1 MNAGR
6 PYLVVALVWF
16 SAIVSCSR
24 NTDRIQGPDPALE
37 SVSPPIVCV
46 EQETRT
52 LSVTGAGL
60 APLVKDVLSDPE
72 VILPALSLSR
82 VKDLAGQ
89 DLSGEPVY
97 PVPAEATRWKSQAA
111 LEFDIAPAAALA
123 HGLYRMQVKNGS
135 GREASLP
142 EALTLVPAPSVQAVE
157 PDVACVAQAARRLT
171 VRGEN
176 FLVLDG
182 ALPEVSIG
190 TVKITAAE
198 AQDCSD
204 IPVPAGAARLCATL
218 LVDVPQNGVAEG
230 LHSVTVANPLP
241 AGCNTPAGVNLRVV
255 PPPVLQKV
263 EPDLVCLEQAGIEL
277 VLSGSD
283 FFELDGIAPQV
294 HIDALVLSSVPENC
308 EPLVG
313 TQIAVRRCTALR
325 VAVAKDALAAG
336 AYAVSVQNPP
346 PAGCESSQS
355 VSLAVV
361 PGPQIAAIVPDEFCG
376 EKEARTLEIQGS
388 GFLDV
393 EGELPR
399 VSVAGLDISASTVA
413 DCTTVAGTL
422 LTVRT
427 CQRLTFVLPAGA
439 LPAGGYQ
446 VTVTNPAPAD
456 CSGGPAGSF
465 VLTPAPAI
473 ARVAPTV
480 PCQQGAT
487 DFTISGQG
495 FLRIGSDLPSVRFEQ
510 TAANVTSLGG
520 CQDFAALAGASVC
533 TSIQV
538 TVPAGTVGLGDYE
551 VSVTNPGQLAC
562 ADLFTSY
569 IGPPPVLSS
578 ISPLRLCDSGGNIAA
593 TGQNFLPG
601 TALSLSGPG
610 GTYDAATSYVDAQHL
625 TAVLTGRVEPGVYD
639 AIATNPDGCADTL
652 ENAIEITPSPVI
664 FFVDPPVAYN
674 GIRLQVTLYTSG
686 LLGSV
691 SSVRIQPSGD
701 PANAV
706 DLAFTVNTQN
716 RIQAVLPAG
725 LTAGA
730 YDVLVTDDLNCSG
743 ILVGGLTVVEQLTVS
758 VERMEPP
765 FGWTQDR
772 TGANV
777 YSTVPAPAGM
787 ENFLP
792 TPRLY
797 LNPKDAGPG
806 ALASELRSI
815 AFASESRLSATVPA
829 GLPVGSY
836 DLVVMNPDG
845 AVGLLTDAFEVTELA
860 PPKIYS
866 LLPASVVNQDVQ
878 TITVTGADFRSP
890 TFSAECRQ
898 PAGTLVP
905 LAGTVASGTDTALV
919 VNINFATQTVADNS
933 VCIVKVTN
941 DDGTYATYS
950 ALGVTN
956 PSLNLDN
963 FAAVSPMN
971 VARRA
976 PCAAAGAALPGASFL
991 YVFGGDNG
999 TTRDSTAG
1007 AFYDTVEM
1015 AAVGP
1020 YGDLSVW
1027 TVLPYRMPQPRSFH
1041 ACAAQ
1046 GRYIFVAGG
1055 NGGSGAVDTVWR
1067 AKILDP
1073 DEAPVIRDVNLS
1085 VQEYQTALLAPGR
1098 YSYRVSSLRPLADME
1113 NPGGESLPS
1122 DPMMVQIPDI
1132 EQRLVVTIAWDA
1144 VPGSA
1149 GYRIYRTPAAD
1160 PPGQRE
1166 VLVAEV
1172 GAAVLQWSDDGTAA
1186 PGSEEPLPL
1195 GALGRFAVLPA
1206 LSAPREGAGIALA
1219 ADPAD
1224 ADMRYLYVMGGRSS
1238 SAEGLNTVER
1248 LSIRLLADGTQQLG
1262 AQWIVGAAD
1271 IGPVRW
1277 QMQAFVA
1284 DQYSAPNIMPDG
1296 ETWIYAGGGL
1306 RVNNLTTLQPE
1317 VVALKVEA
1325 GGALG
1330 ESAGTRYVVDSMQ
1343 PYKAGYYG
1351 ALFNDQLFAFGATM
1365 ANASTESNSIE
1376 MCPVGGACSQ
1386 TIPDPPDLANWNN
1399 LGIDLTV
1406 ARYLMAGAVSNAFV
1420 FLLGGIDGSSQPLA
1434 SCEKTLW

>member
-6 PYLVVALVWF
+6 PYLVLIFLFLF
-16 SAIVSCSR
+16 SVVSCSR
-24 NTDRIQGPDPALE
+24 NTDRIAGPDPTLD
-37 SVSPPIVCV
+37 SVSPPIACV
-46 EQETRT
+46 EQESRT
-52 LSVTGAGL
+52 FAIAGSGL

-72 VILPALSLSR
+72 AILPALTLVR

-89 DLSGEPVY
+89 DLSGEQAY
-97 PVPAEATRWKSQAA
+97 PVPVEATRWKSQAA
-111 LEFDIAPAAALA
+111 MEFDLLPAAALA
-123 HGLYRMQVKNGS
+123 HGLYRLDAKNGS
-135 GREASLP
+135 GREASLS
-142 EALTLVPAPSVQAVE
+142 EALTLVPAPEVRAVE
-157 PDVACVAQAARRLT
+157 PDVACVAQAERRLT

-182 ALPEVSIG
+182 VLPEVSIG
-190 TVKITAAE
+190 TVKLTAAE
-198 AQDCSD
+198 AQDCAD
-204 IPVPAGAARLCATL
+204 VPVPRGAARLCATL
-218 LVDVPQNGVAEG
+218 LVDVPQGAVAEG

-241 AGCNTPAGVNLRVV
+241 AGCNTPVGVNLRIV

-263 EPDLVCLEQAGIEL
+263 EPDLVCLEQSGIEL
-277 VLSGSD
+277 VLTGSD
-283 FFELDGIAPQV
+283 FLELDGDVPQV
-294 HIDALVLSSVPENC
+294 RIGTLVLPAVPENC
-308 EPLVG
+308 EALTG
-313 TQIAVRRCTALR
+313 TQIEVRRCTVLR
-325 VAVAKDALAAG
+325 VALEKDALTAG
-336 AYAVSVQNPP
+336 AYAVAVQNPL
-346 PAGCESSQS
+346 PAGCESAES

-361 PGPQIAAIVPDEFCG
+361 PGPSIAAMVPDEFCG
-376 EKEARTLEIQGS
+376 EKEARTVEIQGS

-393 EGELPR
+393 EGALPR
-399 VSVAGLDISASTVA
+399 VSVGGLDIAASSVA
-413 DCTTVAGTL
+413 DCTAVAGTL
-422 LTVRT
+422 LSVRT
-427 CQRLTFVLPAGA
+427 CERLTFVLPAGA
-439 LPAGGYQ
+439 LPAGSYSA
-446 VTVTNPAPAD
+446 TVTNPPPAD

-473 ARVAPTV
+473 ARVQPTV
-480 PCQQGAT
+480 PCQPGAT

-495 FLRIGSDLPSVRFEQ
+495 FLRIGGEVPTVRFEQ
-510 TAANVTSLGG
+510 TAASVSSLDG
-520 CQDFAALAGASVC
+520 CQDFTALAGASVC
-533 TSIQV
+533 TSIRI
-538 TVPAGTVGLGDYE
+538 TVPAGTVGLGDYR
-551 VSVTNPGQLAC
+551 VSVTNPGALAC
-562 ADLFTSY
+562 SGEFTSY
-569 IGPPPVLSS
+569 MGPPPVLSS
-578 ISPLRLCDSGGNIAA
+578 VSPLRLCDSGGNLAA

-601 TALSLSGPG
+601 TVLSLSGPG
-610 GTYDAATSYVDAQHL
+610 GTYDVETTYVDAQHL
-625 TAVLTGRVEPGVYD
+625 TGVLSGRVMPGVYD

-652 ENAIEITPSPVI
+652 EDAIEITPSPVI

-701 PANAV
+701 PANAL
-706 DLAFTVNTQN
+706 DLVFTVNTQN

-725 LTAGA
+725 LAAGA

-743 ILVGGLTVVEQLTVS
+743 ILVGGLSVVEQLTVS

-797 LNPKDAGPG
+797 LNPKDGGPG

-815 AFASESRLSATVPA
+815 AFASAGRLSATVPA
-829 GLPVGSY
+829 GLPVGTY

-845 AVGLLTDAFEVTELA
+845 AVGLLADAFEVTELA
-860 PPKIYS
+860 PPVIFS
-866 LLPASVVNQDVQ
+866 LLPASVINQDVQ
-878 TITVTGADFRSP
+878 TITVAGANFRAP
-890 TFSAECRQ
+890 TFSADCRQ
-898 PAGTLVP
+898 PAGTFVP
-905 LAGTVASGTDTALV
+905 LTGTITAGTETELTVD
-919 VNINFATQTVADNS
+919 INFTTQTVADNS

-941 DDGTYATYS
+941 DDGTYATFS

-956 PSLNLDN
+956 PSLNLDH
-963 FAAVSPMN
+963 FVAASPMN

-1020 YGDLSVW
+1020 YGDLSEW
-1027 TVLPYRMPQPRSFH
+1027 IVLPYRMPQPRSFQ

-1055 NGGSGAVDTVWR
+1055 NGGAGAVDTVWR

-1085 VQEYQTALLAPGR
+1085 VQEYHTALLAPGR
-1098 YSYRVSSLRPLADME
+1098 YSYRVSSLRPASDFE
-1113 NPGGESLPS
+1113 NPLGETLPG

-1132 EQRLVVTIAWDA
+1132 EQRLVVTIVWDA

-1160 PPGQRE
+1160 PPGQPE
-1166 VLVAEV
+1166 VLIAEV
-1172 GAAVLQWSDDGTAA
+1172 GAAVLQWSDDGSAT
-1186 PGSEEPLPL
+1186 PGTEQPLPL
-1195 GALGRFAVLPA
+1195 GALGRFAALPS

-1224 ADMRYLYVMGGRSS
+1224 DSMRYLYLLGGRSS
-1238 SAEGLNTVER
+1238 ASAGLNSVER
-1248 LSIRLLADGTQQLG
+1248 LPIQLNADGTQQLG
-1262 AQWIVGAAD
+1262 AQWIVGSAD

-1306 RVNNLTTLQPE
+1306 RPNNLTTLQPD

-1330 ESAGTRYVVDSMQ
+1330 ESAGNRYEVDTMQ

-1376 MCPVGGACSQ
+1376 MCPVGGACSG

-1399 LGIDLTV
+1399 LGIDLVV

-1420 FLLGGIDGSSQPLA
+1420 FLLGGIDGSAQPLA